1 MVEIKDQ
8 LDDFLWFEYD
18 DSDKPFDFIGEDTET
33 ALVCVT
39 DDSLHDKII
48 EDLRNRD
55 FFITEV
61 KTAKEALRKM
71 LFHTYTLM
79 VIDENF
85 DTTSPDS
92 NDLIRYLANT
102 PMSTRRRM
110 FIALISR
117 RIRSLDR
124 MAALDQ
130 SVNMIINVSS
140 MKDFITLITNGMAEN
155 EGFYHT
161 FKDIMKISGK
171 E

>member
-1 MVEIKDQ
+1 MAEMKNQ

-18 DSDKPFDFIGEDTET
+18 DSEKPFDFIGEDTET
-33 ALVCVT
+33 ALICVT
-39 DDSLHDKII
+39 DESLHDKII

-71 LFHTYTLM
+71 LFHVYTLL

-85 DTTSPDS
+85 DTTNSDS
-92 NDLIRYLANT
+92 NDLVRYLANT

-110 FIALISR
+110 FITLISR

-124 MAALDQ
+124 MAAMEQ
-130 SVNMIINVSS
+130 SVNMVINTSS
-140 MKDFITLITNGMAEN
+140 IKDFITLVTNGMAEN

-161 FKDIMKISGK
+161 FSDVMKISGK

>member
-1 MVEIKDQ
+1 MEETKS
-8 LDDFLWFEYD
+8 LAEDFLWFEYD
-18 DSDKPFDFIGEDTET
+18 DSEKPFDFIGTDTET
-33 ALVCVT
+33 ALICVT
-39 DDSLHDKII
+39 DESLRNQIT
-48 EDLRNRD
+48 EDLKNRD
-55 FFITEV
+55 FYNTEV

-71 LFHTYTLM
+71 LFHTYTLL
-79 VIDENF
+79 VVDENF
-85 DTTSPDS
+85 DTTTPDS

-110 FIALISR
+110 FVALISR

-130 SVNMIINVSS
+130 SVNMIINISS
-140 MKDFITLITNGMAEN
+140 MKDFITLVTNGMAEN

-161 FKDIMKISGK
+161 FADVMKISGK